1 NRFTVK
7 MRRRLGSIGLIYQL
21 ANRDLR
27 FLRIVFPFADG
38 IGDVLI
44 ELDQTVAGSAERG
57 DPPET
62 FCAAEDFTARVR
74 RTAIGVMFE
83 NGPSVLDDEHG
94 KAAFVFG
101 IVSGA
106 CAIACLNVG
115 KGRCPCCKRRHDR
128 QRDSARRHSGAE
140 VAGDAGPATASPAT
154 VAGGRGLTGRWR
166 VRNSST
172 FGNSSRLRRP
182 K

>member
-1 NRFTVK
+1 MAKRH
-7 MRRRLGSIGLIYQL
+7 LL
-21 ANRDLR
+21 
-27 FLRIVFPFADG
+27 FLRYVFPFSDC

-44 ELDQTVAGSAERG
+44 EPDQTVAGSAERG
-57 DPPET
+57 DARET

-106 CAIACLNVG
+106 CAIAWLNVG
-115 KGRCPCCKRRHDR
+115 KGRCPCCKRRHD
-128 QRDSARRHSGAE
+128 
-140 VAGDAGPATASPAT
+140 
-154 VAGGRGLTGRWR
+154 
-166 VRNSST
+166 
-172 FGNSSRLRRP
+172 
-182 K
+182 